1 MGTIFP
7 TDLEKRRRT
16 RVSAVAEAPFDA
28 AAGDRL
34 ARRNALVLAAG
45 QALAGGNNAVVSATG
60 GILGA
65 MLAPDR
71 SLATLPISIMIV
83 GTWIG
88 TLPVGLLVRRFGRR
102 AAYQIGAAVG
112 CLAGLIGYAAI
123 IHASFPLYLAATFCA
138 GLYQASH
145 LSYRFAAADTASADF
160 KGRAVSWVLAGGLFA
175 AFLGPQLVILTKDLI
190 PPYLFAASYLG
201 QSAAAVCA
209 ILILVQVR
217 APRHIAQR
225 PAGPARP
232 LGEIARQPRFIVAAS
247 CGVASYALMNLMMT
261 AAPLAMVDCGHSV
274 GNAAL
279 GIQWH
284 VLAMFAPSFVSGALV
299 SRFGPVRIVAVGLA
313 LLAASAFVGF
323 DGITVAHFWTA
334 LVLLG
339 VGWNFAFVGA
349 TTMLLDC
356 YRPEERTKVQA
367 FNDFLI
373 FGTMAVGSFASG
385 AMLAHFGW
393 YLVNL
398 VMLPVVAAA
407 AAMLAWLALRERP
420 RLA

>member
-1 MGTIFP
+1 MP
-7 TDLEKRRRT
+7 L
-16 RVSAVAEAPFDA
+16 SAAAQAPFDA

-34 ARRNALVLAAG
+34 AKRNALVLAVG
-45 QALAGGNNAVVSATG
+45 QALAGGNNAVVSTTG

-71 SLATLPISIMIV
+71 SLATLPVSVMIV
-83 GTWIG
+83 GTWAG
-88 TLPVGLLVRRFGRR
+88 TLPVGFLVRRFGRR
-102 AAYQIGAAVG
+102 ATYQIGAAVG
-112 CLAGLIGYAAI
+112 CLAGFIGYAAVI
-123 IHASFPLYLAATFCA
+123 QASFPLYLVATFCA

-145 LSYRFAAADTASADF
+145 LSYRFAAADTASAQF
-160 KGRAVSWVLAGGLFA
+160 KARAVSWVLAGGLFA
-175 AFLGPQLVILTKDLI
+175 AFLGPQLVIFTKDLM

-201 QSAAAVCA
+201 QAATAACAVLV
-209 ILILVQVR
+209 LIYVR
-217 APRHIAQR
+217 APSPVAQR
-225 PAGPARP
+225 PAGPARS
-232 LGEIARQPRFIVAAS
+232 LGEIARQPRFVVAAA
-247 CGVASYALMNLMMT
+247 CGVASYALMNMMMT
-261 AAPLAMVDCGHSV
+261 AAPLAMVDCGHSI

-284 VLAMFAPSFVSGALV
+284 ALAMFAPSFVTGALV
-299 SRFGPVRIVAVGLA
+299 ARFGAVRIVAAGLA
-313 LLAASAFVGF
+313 LLAASALVGS

-356 YRPEERTKVQA
+356 YRPEERTKVQS

-373 FGTMAVGSFASG
+373 FGTMAVGSFVSG

-398 VMLPVVAAA
+398 VMFPVIAAA
-407 AAMLAWLALRERP
+407 GVMLAWLALRERP
-420 RLA
+420 RVA

>member
-1 MGTIFP
+1 
-7 TDLEKRRRT
+7 L
-16 RVSAVAEAPFDA
+16 SAVAEVPFDA

-45 QALAGGNNAVVSATG
+45 QALAGGNNAVIASTG

-65 MLAPDR
+65 MLAPER

-83 GTWIG
+83 GTWFG
-88 TLPVGLLVRRFGRR
+88 TLPVGWLVRRFGRR
-102 AAYQIGAAVG
+102 VAYQIGAAVG
-112 CLAGLIGYAAI
+112 CLAGLIGYAAV
-123 IHASFPLYLAATFCA
+123 IHASFPLYLIATFCA

-145 LSYRFAAADTASADF
+145 LSYRFAAADTASAEF

-175 AFLGPQLVILTKDLI
+175 AFLGPQLVILTKDLM

-201 QSAAAVCA
+201 QAAAAVCA
-209 ILILVQVR
+209 MLVLTQVR
-217 APRHIAQR
+217 APKHVVQR
-225 PAGPARP
+225 ALGRARP
-232 LGEIARQPRFIVAAS
+232 LSEIARQPRFIVAAA

-284 VLAMFAPSFVSGALV
+284 VLAMFGPSFISGALV
-299 SRFGPVRIVAVGLA
+299 TRFGAIPIVATGLA
-313 LLAASAFVGF
+313 LLAGSALVGF
-323 DGITVAHFWTA
+323 ADTTVAHFWTA

-349 TTMLLDC
+349 TTMLLEC
-356 YRPEERTKVQA
+356 CRPEERNKVQA

-373 FGTMAVGSFASG
+373 FGTMTIGSFASG

-407 AAMLAWLALRERP
+407 AAMLAWLALRGRP
-420 RLA
+420 QVV

>member
-1 MGTIFP
+1 
-7 TDLEKRRRT
+7 
-16 RVSAVAEAPFDA
+16 VSAVAEAPFDA

-34 ARRNALVLAAG
+34 AKRNALVLAVG
-45 QALAGGNNAVVSATG
+45 QALAGGNNTVVAATG
-60 GILGA
+60 SILGA
-65 MLAPDR
+65 MLAPDK
-71 SLATLPISIMIV
+71 SLATLPVSVMIV
-83 GTWIG
+83 GTWVG

-112 CLAGLIGYAAI
+112 CLAGLIGYAAVI
-123 IHASFPLYLAATFCA
+123 EASFPLYLAATFCA

-145 LSYRFAAADTASADF
+145 LSYRFAAADTASANF

-175 AFLGPQLVILTKDLI
+175 AFLGPQLVILTKDLM

-201 QSAAAVCA
+201 QAAVAACA
-209 ILILVQVR
+209 MLVLVQVR
-217 APRHIAQR
+217 APRQVAQR
-225 PAGPARP
+225 TAGRARS
-232 LGEIARQPRFIVAAS
+232 LADIARQPRFIVAVT

-284 VLAMFAPSFVSGALV
+284 VLAMFAPSFVTGALV
-299 SRFGPVRIVAVGLA
+299 SRFGAVPIIAVGLT
-313 LLAASAFVGF
+313 LLAASAVVGF
-323 DGITVAHFWTA
+323 AGISVAHFWAA

-349 TTMLLDC
+349 TTMVIEC

-407 AAMLAWLALRERP
+407 GAMLAWLAVRERP

>member
-1 MGTIFP
+1 
-7 TDLEKRRRT
+7 L
-16 RVSAVAEAPFDA
+16 SAVAELPFDA

-45 QALAGGNNAVVSATG
+45 QALAGGNNAVVSSTG

-71 SLATLPISIMIV
+71 SLATLPISVMIV
-83 GTWIG
+83 GTWFG
-88 TLPVGLLVRRFGRR
+88 TLPVGWLVRRFGRR
-102 AAYQIGAAVG
+102 VTYQIGAAVG
-112 CLAGLIGYAAI
+112 CLAGLIGYTAI
-123 IHASFPLYLAATFCA
+123 IHASFPLYLVATFCA

-145 LSYRFAAADTASADF
+145 LSYRFAAADTASAEF

-190 PPYLFAASYLG
+190 PPSLFAASYLG
-201 QSAAAVCA
+201 QTAAAVCA
-209 ILILVQVR
+209 MLVLTQVR
-217 APRHIAQR
+217 APAHVVRHTLGR
-225 PAGPARP
+225 ARP
-232 LGEIARQPRFIVAAS
+232 LADIARQPRFIVAAA

-299 SRFGPVRIVAVGLA
+299 TRFGAVPIVATGLA
-313 LLAASAFVGF
+313 LLVVSAIVGF
-323 DGITVAHFWTA
+323 EGITVAHFWTA

-356 YRPEERTKVQA
+356 YRPEERNKVQA

-373 FGTMAVGSFASG
+373 FGTMTIGSFASG

-407 AAMLAWLALRERP
+407 AVMLAWLALRERP

>member
-1 MGTIFP
+1 M
-7 TDLEKRRRT
+7 

-45 QALAGGNNAVVSATG
+45 QALAGGNNSVIAATG

-83 GTWIG
+83 GTWVG

-102 AAYQIGAAVG
+102 TAYQVGAAVG

-123 IHASFPLYLAATFCA
+123 IQASFPLYLAATFCA

-175 AFLGPQLVILTKDLI
+175 AFLGPQLVILTKDLM

-201 QSAAAVCA
+201 QAAAAVCA
-209 ILILVQVR
+209 MLVLMQVR
-217 APRHIAQR
+217 APKQITHRHED
-225 PAGPARP
+225 GARP
-232 LGEIARQPRFIVAAS
+232 LGEIARQPRFVVAAT

-284 VLAMFAPSFVSGALV
+284 VLAMFAPSFITGALV
-299 SRFGPVRIVAVGLA
+299 SRFGPVPIVAAGLA
-313 LLAASAFVGF
+313 MLAASAGVGF
-323 DGITVAHFWTA
+323 AGITVGHFWSA

-356 YRPEERTKVQA
+356 YRPQERTKVQS

-373 FGTMAVGSFASG
+373 FGTMTVGSFASG

-398 VMLPVVAAA
+398 VMLPVVAVAG
-407 AAMLAWLALRERP
+407 AMLAWLALGARP
-420 RLA
+420 RFA

>member
-1 MGTIFP
+1 M
-7 TDLEKRRRT
+7 
-16 RVSAVAEAPFDA
+16 SAVAEVPFDA

-45 QALAGGNNAVVSATG
+45 QALAGGNNAVVSSTG

-83 GTWIG
+83 GTWFG
-88 TLPVGLLVRRFGRR
+88 TLPVGWLVRRFGRR
-102 AAYQIGAAVG
+102 VAYQIGAAIG
-112 CLAGLIGYAAI
+112 CLAGLIGYTAI
-123 IHASFPLYLAATFCA
+123 IHASFPLYLVATFCA

-145 LSYRFAAADTASADF
+145 LSYRFAAADTASAEF

-201 QSAAAVCA
+201 QAAAAVCA
-209 ILILVQVR
+209 LLVLTQVR
-217 APRHIAQR
+217 AAAHVVQR
-225 PAGPARP
+225 AVGHARP
-232 LGEIARQPRFIVAAS
+232 LAEIARQPRFIVAAA

-299 SRFGPVRIVAVGLA
+299 TRFGAVPIVAVGLA
-313 LLAASAFVGF
+313 LLAASALVGF
-323 DGITVAHFWTA
+323 ADTTVAHFWTA

-356 YRPEERTKVQA
+356 YRPEERTKVQS

-373 FGTMAVGSFASG
+373 FGTMTVGSFASG

-398 VMLPVVAAA
+398 VMLPVVAVA

-420 RLA
+420 QAA

>member
-1 MGTIFP
+1 MGTILP
-7 TDLEKRRRT
+7 PDLQGRGA
-16 RVSAVAEAPFDA
+16 RVSAVAEVPFDA
-28 AAGDRL
+28 AAGNRL
-34 ARRNALVLAAG
+34 AKRNALVLAVG
-45 QALAGGNNAVVSATG
+45 QALAGGNGTVVTATG

-65 MLAPDR
+65 MLAPDK
-71 SLATLPISIMIV
+71 SLATLPVSIMVV
-83 GTWIG
+83 GTWAG
-88 TLPVGLLVRRFGRR
+88 TLPVGFLARRFGRR
-102 AAYQIGAAVG
+102 TAYQVGAAIG
-112 CLAGLIGYAAI
+112 CLAGLIGYTAVI
-123 IHASFPLYLAATFCA
+123 EASFGLYLVATFCA

-145 LSYRFAAADTASADF
+145 QSYRFAAADTAGADF
-160 KGRAVSWVLAGGLFA
+160 KGKAVSWVLAGGLFA
-175 AFLGPQLVILTKDLI
+175 AFLGPQLVILTKDLM

-201 QSAAAVCA
+201 QAATAAGA
-209 ILILVQVR
+209 ILALSLVR
-217 APRHIAQR
+217 ARGYVAPPVPGR
-225 PAGPARP
+225 ARA
-232 LGEIARQPRFIVAAS
+232 LSEIARQPRFIVAAT
-247 CGVASYALMNLMMT
+247 CGVASYSLMNLMMT

-284 VLAMFAPSFVSGALV
+284 VLAMFAPSFVTGALV
-299 SRFGPVRIVAVGLA
+299 SRFGVLPIIAVGLA
-313 LLAASAFVGF
+313 LLAASAGVGF
-323 DGITVAHFWTA
+323 AGETVGHFWAA

-373 FGTMAVGSFASG
+373 FGTMAVGSFISG

-407 AAMLAWLALRERP
+407 GAMLAWLALRERP
-420 RLA
+420 RFA

>member
-1 MGTIFP
+1 MGTFLP
-7 TDLEKRRRT
+7 SDVQGREA
-16 RVSAVAEAPFDA
+16 RVSAVAELPFDA

-45 QALAGGNNAVVSATG
+45 QALAGGNNSVIAATG

-65 MLAPDR
+65 MLAPDK

-83 GTWIG
+83 GTWVG

-102 AAYQIGAAVG
+102 PAYQVGAAVG
-112 CLAGLIGYAAI
+112 CVAGLIGYAAVM
-123 IHASFPLYLAATFCA
+123 HASFGLFLVATFCA

-145 LSYRFAAADTASADF
+145 LSYRFAAADTASAAF

-201 QSAAAVCA
+201 QAATAVCA
-209 ILILVQVR
+209 MLVLTQVR
-217 APRHIAQR
+217 APTHAAP
-225 PAGPARP
+225 PAAAHSRR
-232 LGEIARQPRFIVAAS
+232 LAEIARQPRFIVAAT

-284 VLAMFAPSFVSGALV
+284 VLAMFAPSFVTGGLV
-299 SRFGPVRIVAVGLA
+299 ARFGAMRMIAVGLA
-313 LLAASAFVGF
+313 LLAASALTGYAGETVG
-323 DGITVAHFWTA
+323 HFWTA

-339 VGWNFAFVGA
+339 VGWNFAFVAA

-356 YRPEERTKVQA
+356 YRPEERTKVQS

-373 FGTMAVGSFASG
+373 FGTMAVGSFLSG

-407 AAMLAWLALRERP
+407 AVMLAWLALRERP